1 MIALS
6 ELIPPDP
13 ATMLRILIS
22 RVIQGLVVIL
32 AVICITFA
40 LSNMIPGGPFQK
52 ERFASKEAIAAQEAY
67 YGMDKPW
74 LVRLARQIVQY
85 ATFDLP
91 ESMHYKGRGVDEII
105 ASGFPV
111 SAAIGIPA
119 LLFALTVGVPL
130 GAFAALRP
138 NTLEDRASTVAAA
151 VGICMPSMVLGPM
164 IALLFGLKL
173 RWFNASGWFD
183 SSDWVLPALTL
194 GIIYT
199 AYITRLTRGSL
210 RETLAQEF
218 IRTARAKGASETSVV
233 FMHAMKLAILP
244 VLNYLGPAAATL
256 LTGSFIV
263 ETIYQLPGLGQ
274 FFVAAAINKDHT
286 LAIAIS
292 VFYAT
297 LIVGF
302 NLMVDILQAML
313 NPRIRLHA

>member
-1 MIALS
+1 
-6 ELIPPDP
+6 
-13 ATMLRILIS
+13 MLRFFLS
-22 RVIQGLVVIL
+22 RVIQGIIVI
-32 AVICITFA
+32 AMVITITFA
-40 LSNMIPGGPFQK
+40 LSNMIPGGPFVK
-52 ERFASKEAIAAQEAY
+52 ERNASKEAIAAQEAY

-74 LVRLARQIVQY
+74 PVRLGLQFVRY

-91 ESMHYKGRGVDEII
+91 ESYHYKGRGVDEII

-119 LLFALTVGVPL
+119 LLIALTLGVPI

-138 NTLEDRASTVAAA
+138 NTLEDRGSTLAASL
-151 VGICMPSMVLGPM
+151 GICMPSMVLGPILAM
-164 IALLFGLKL
+164 IFGLKL

-183 SSDWVLPALTL
+183 STDWVLPSLTL

-218 IRTARAKGASETSVV
+218 IRTARAKGANETSVV
-233 FMHAMKLAILP
+233 FVHAMKLAILP
-244 VLNYLGPAAATL
+244 VLNYLGPIAATL

-274 FFVAAAINKDHT
+274 FFVTAAVNKDHS

-302 NLMVDILQAML
+302 NIVVDILQAML
-313 NPRIRLHA
+313 NPRIRLNA

>member
-1 MIALS
+1 MIRFLVS
-6 ELIPPDP
+6 
-13 ATMLRILIS
+13 RI
-22 RVIQGLVVIL
+22 VQGIIVIL
-32 AVICITFA
+32 AVITITFM
-40 LSNMIPGGPFQK
+40 LSPGGSAPN
-52 ERFASKEAIAAQEAY
+52 ERAISKEAQKAQDEY
-67 YGMDKPW
+67 YGRNKPW
-74 LVRLARQIVQY
+74 IVQLALQFKHY
-85 ATFDLP
+85 ATLDLP
-91 ESMHYKGRGVDEII
+91 ESGHYKGRGVDEII

-130 GAFAALRP
+130 GAFSALRP
-138 NTLEDRASTVAAA
+138 NTLEDRASSFAAA
-151 VGICMPSMVLGPM
+151 AGICMPSMVLGPI
-164 IALLFGLKL
+164 IALVFGLKL

-183 SSDWVLPALTL
+183 SSDWVLPSLTL

-218 IRTARAKGASETSVV
+218 IRTARAKGAGETTVV
-233 FMHAMKLAILP
+233 FVHAMKLAILP

-302 NLMVDILQAML
+302 NLLVDILQAML